1 LENKYLTRY
10 TLVCYN
16 GFEVEGN
23 PPKGELKGEHD
34 MARQIAVG
42 MKWHIDWHTYEVTKM
57 FKNGKVQITETWIA
71 EDSGKECKS
80 VKNYNVS
87 EDEHGQFAWQDK
99 YKEYAFNENE
109 ENGYVWW
116 ARTYACG
123 ADNANE
129 FSDEEIKEENKMM
142 TRFEL
147 NGTIYESNDKGNY
160 FYKSTGKT
168 DKQGNPV
175 MMRISQKIWNE
186 AWEQSG
192 EAERQAREAKQA
204 KADKEAEKAF
214 NKTKKTVKKSKNIA
228 FELDGVTLTK
238 KQVQFIK
245 RMPED
250 DFYEHGLDSTLWID
264 VYCDTIADE
273 FNPMAVGAMVS
284 TLAEKHLVVVSRER
298 VNGKISKYMSFTE
311 AGKKIA
317 KALGL
322 N

>member
-1 LENKYLTRY
+1 MAQVEIKSIWDGDTTSYLVFVDGER
-10 TLVCYN
+10 
-16 GFEVEGN
+16 
-23 PPKGELKGEHD
+23 KGTH
-34 MARQIAVG
+34 
-42 MKWHIDWHTYEVTKM
+42 WTYEDAEAEANTYKTESKED
-57 FKNGKVQITETWIA
+57 KNMK
-71 EDSGKECKS
+71 
-80 VKNYNVS
+80 
-87 EDEHGQFAWQDK
+87 
-99 YKEYAFNENE
+99 
-109 ENGYVWW
+109 
-116 ARTYACG
+116 
-123 ADNANE
+123 
-129 FSDEEIKEENKMM
+129 
-142 TRFEL
+142 FEL

-168 DKQGNPV
+168 DKKGNPV
-175 MMRISQKIWNE
+175 MMRISQKVWNE
-186 AWEQSG
+186 AWEASG

-214 NKTKKTVKKSKNIA
+214 NKTKKTTKKSKNVA
-228 FELDGVTLTK
+228 FELDGVTLTE
-238 KQVQFIK
+238 KQVKFIK

-298 VNGKISKYMSFTE
+298 VNGRISKYMSFTE